1 MVKNYT
7 EVDSYSGTKSE
18 VVKRLLASVDDYD
31 LDTYITFFTNDAVYQ
46 LGNAESII
54 GIEGI
59 RKFVNTIM
67 YTIKSTVHD
76 IKNMWEIGS
85 TVIYEA
91 DIIYTRRDDKVFRVP
106 NVNIIYF
113 KGNKIS
119 KLQAFLDA
127 SEVFS

>member
-1 MVKNYT
+1 MVKNYS
-7 EVDSYSGTKSE
+7 EADSYSGTKSE

-46 LGNAESII
+46 IGNTDPII

-59 RKFVNTIM
+59 RKFVNPLM
-67 YTIKSTVHD
+67 HTIKSIVHD
-76 IKNMWEIGS
+76 IKNMWEIDS
-85 TVIYEA
+85 TVICEV